1 MAESHRLRTHKLQIW
16 LVEEERQLLIKNAY
30 EHGLSQADYV
40 RKLIMCE
47 GLVRGLWTMDKSI
60 GKEFLYE
67 INRIGNNINQI
78 AYNTNYQHFASHND
92 WEALEKSYY
101 ELLGLLGQIPFLQK
115 DEVEEWKQRVSM
127 LLQKKEGSSETDIS

>member
-1 MAESHRLRTHKLQIW
+1 MAESHRLRTHKLQVW

-30 EHGLSQADYV
+30 EHGLSQADYI
-40 RKLIMCE
+40 RKLILCE

-78 AYNTNYQHFASHND
+78 AYNTNYQRFAGQKD
-92 WEALEKSYY
+92 WQALEKSYY
-101 ELLGLLGQIPFLQK
+101 ELLALLGQIPFLQK
-115 DEVEEWKQRVSM
+115 DEKEEWEQKVSA
-127 LLQKKEGSSETDIS
+127 LLQKEIDISAGC

>member
-30 EHGLSQADYV
+30 EHGLSQADYI
-40 RKLIMCE
+40 RKLILSE
-47 GLVRGLWTMDKSI
+47 GLMRGLWTMDKSI

-78 AYNTNYQHFASHND
+78 AYNTNYQRFASHED
-92 WEALEKSYY
+92 WKALEKSYY
-101 ELLGLLGQIPFLQK
+101 ELLALLGEIPFLENNK
-115 DEVEEWKQRVSM
+115 KEEWEQRVST
-127 LLQKKEGSSETDIS
+127 LLQKENQTI

>member
-1 MAESHRLRTHKLQIW
+1 
-16 LVEEERQLLIKNAY
+16 
-30 EHGLSQADYV
+30 
-40 RKLIMCE
+40 
-47 GLVRGLWTMDKSI
+47 MDKSI

-92 WEALEKSYY
+92 CEALEKSYY

-115 DEVEEWKQRVSM
+115 DEVEEWNQRVSA
-127 LLQKKEGSSETDIS
+127 LLQKESEMLEDGIRSQSWALTAFEEK